1 MTKRKKNDSKIK
13 SFEGVGT
20 KFIGIHGALMSDT
33 FVRIYESMLQSDA
46 FKKLK
51 PRHKVLYLYCKDQW
65 TGKRKPRHDFKDVPE
80 LASDDL
86 FYFNFDL
93 AVEYGLYTPKSSH
106 LFYND
111 MKALI
116 DAGFIDKVV
125 SGKAHKKKN
134 IYRYS
139 DRWRGS

>member
-1 MTKRKKNDSKIK
+1 MTKRKKNDFQMK

-20 KFIGIHGALMSDT
+20 KFVGIHGALMADT
-33 FVRIYESMLQSDA
+33 FTRISESMLQSNA
-46 FKKLK
+46 YKSLK
-51 PRHKVLYLYCKDQW
+51 PRQRDLYIHCKAQW
-65 TGKRKPRHDFKDVPE
+65 IGKHKPRHDFKDVPE
-80 LASDDL
+80 LDSDDL
-86 FYFNFDL
+86 FYFNFDV

-116 DAGFIDKVV
+116 ESGFIDKVV